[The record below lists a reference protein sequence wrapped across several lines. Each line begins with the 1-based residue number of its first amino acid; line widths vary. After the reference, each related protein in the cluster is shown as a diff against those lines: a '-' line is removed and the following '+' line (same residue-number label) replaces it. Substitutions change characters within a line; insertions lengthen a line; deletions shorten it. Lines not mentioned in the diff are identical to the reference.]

1 MSIQVLSEKIRA
13 LKSDWPDR
21 WVSLRDVF
29 KSCHE
34 RLGIAPPLDQ
44 RTSRLLAGGL
54 SVSNFVEH
62 SCKNMA
68 RKNKEPGY
76 HSRLHTAIVLE
87 SLTAL
92 LLEQRQIDKLNTQS
106 LIREEI
112 LLLVA
117 MAGHDAGHDG
127 SRNSSICQLESR
139 SFRLIRPLL
148 EAAKCDERD
157 IYAIKRIIWS
167 TDPTLYEKLHNG
179 ARTTDFDLRKPSWQ
193 AVLCQEA
200 DILASAIP
208 EFEKELT
215 LSLADEWRKTDPMSA
230 EGLLSRGGRTYFL
243 SHYAKFSSPA
253 ALSFGLREIVND
265 QLSKLQEQ

>member
-21 WVSLRDVF
+21 WVSLRDAF

-117 MAGHDAGHDG
+117 MAGHDAGHVG
-127 SRNSSICQLESR
+127 SRNSSICQL
-139 SFRLIRPLL
+139 
-148 EAAKCDERD
+148 
-157 IYAIKRIIWS
+157 
-167 TDPTLYEKLHNG
+167 
-179 ARTTDFDLRKPSWQ
+179 
-193 AVLCQEA
+193 
-200 DILASAIP
+200 
-208 EFEKELT
+208 
-215 LSLADEWRKTDPMSA
+215 
-230 EGLLSRGGRTYFL
+230 
-243 SHYAKFSSPA
+243 
-253 ALSFGLREIVND
+253 
-265 QLSKLQEQ
+265 

>member
-1 MSIQVLSEKIRA
+1 MNA
-13 LKSDWPDR
+13 
-21 WVSLRDVF
+21 WVSL
-29 KSCHE
+29 S
-34 RLGIAPPLDQ
+34 PLDQ

-243 SHYAKFSSPA
+243 SHYAKFSSPP
-253 ALSFGLREIVND
+253 ALSFGLRDIVND